1 MEVRETAACGISQ
14 REFVIELDDDGLV
27 HFYRILLYAQEGIGF
42 YEEDY
47 LEDLKSQL
55 SYIIGPTLEEEPTAN
70 TAEDEIQWEDTGALY
85 ALSFNEDLA
94 KKLYQVLL
102 AVEHPGENLDGKLN
116 QKLLDQMLAM
126 APNTLDN
133 LPTTNQ

>member
-70 TAEDEIQWEDTGALY
+70 AAEDEIQWEDTGALY

-102 AVEHPGENLDGKLN
+102 AVEHPGENLDEKLN

>member
-27 HFYRILLYAQEGIGF
+27 HLYRILLYAQEGIGF

-55 SYIIGPTLEEEPTAN
+55 SYIIGPTVEEEPTAN
-70 TAEDEIQWEDTGALY
+70 AAEDEIQWEDTGSLY

-102 AVEHPGENLDGKLN
+102 AVEHPGENLDEKLN

>member
-102 AVEHPGENLDGKLN
+102 AVEHPGENLDEKLN

-133 LPTTNQ
+133 LPITNQ

>member
-102 AVEHPGENLDGKLN
+102 AVEHPGENLDEKLN